1 MIIISPITS
10 YFHTPPR
17 LLVVT
22 GHFGAGKTNVA
33 LNLAHMLKA
42 AGREVTL
49 IDLDIVNPYFR
60 AADAEDALRA
70 AEIEYINP
78 PFANTNVDIPVL
90 GADIQRVFPMLEHNP
105 NASVIFDVGGDNGS
119 VALGRYHTELT
130 RLGAYVLCVENAYR
144 PLTDSAE
151 AMLEN
156 LREIEAYSRLRCD
169 AIVNNSNLGE
179 ATTIADLL
187 AAAPM
192 METFSDLAGLP
203 VLFTTVC
210 SPLRET
216 DLPKGMIKSPVL
228 EIQNYTRKLF

>member
-1 MIIISPITS
+1 MVFIFPISS
-10 YFHTPPR
+10 YFPNPPR
-17 LLVVT
+17 LLVVA

-33 LNLAHMLKA
+33 LNLAHMLKDE
-42 AGREVTL
+42 GRQVTL

-60 AADAEDALRA
+60 AADAEDSLCA
-70 AEIEYINP
+70 AKIQYINP

-90 GADIQRVFPMLEHNP
+90 GADIQRVFPMLEQNP
-105 NASVIFDVGGDNGS
+105 NASVIFDVGGDNGA
-119 VALGRYHTELT
+119 VALGRYHAELT

-179 ATTIADLL
+179 ESTAEDLL
-187 AAAPM
+187 EAMPT
-192 METFSDLAGLP
+192 MEAFSALAGLP
-203 VLFTTVC
+203 ILFTTVC
-210 SPLRET
+210 APLREA
-216 DLPKGMIKSPVL
+216 DLPHGNIKSPVL
-228 EIQNYTRKLF
+228 EIQNFTRKLF